1 MIHLVF
7 AVADWVARAEV
18 LLDFDKIGDVLA
30 ELLPIPLRQSL
41 LISPIDMYPVKKLS
55 MFISIQSFLLEN
67 GRFYP
72 KLTFVLAQIHHF
84 FSNDP
89 HGFKKD
95 HTWPTTCLYSLKT
108 HPLDRKL
115 THFEMKMI
123 RFGKN

>member
-55 MFISIQSFLLEN
+55 MFISIHSFLLEN
-67 GRFYP
+67 DRFNL
-72 KLTFVLAQIHHF
+72 KLTLIFQ
-84 FSNDP
+84 
-89 HGFKKD
+89 K
-95 HTWPTTCLYSLKT
+95 
-108 HPLDRKL
+108 
-115 THFEMKMI
+115 
-123 RFGKN
+123 

>member
-7 AVADWVARAEV
+7 AVADWVSTAEV
-18 LLDFDKIGDVLA
+18 LLDFDKIGDVFA
-30 ELLPIPLRQSL
+30 EVLPIPLRQSL

-84 FSNDP
+84 FQ
-89 HGFKKD
+89 K
-95 HTWPTTCLYSLKT
+95 
-108 HPLDRKL
+108 
-115 THFEMKMI
+115 
-123 RFGKN
+123 